1 MTDNVFKRAA
11 AILASADERGKG
23 WRRWRLPG
31 EFNLWYW
38 SRSGWVFAGMC
49 RQRDLARLILTGLLM
64 PRAVAGLREWAK
76 SEAHDA
82 LISTEPTDYRRA
94 WSNGIA
100 AVLDKMTALGLGPP
114 R

>member
-64 PRAVAGLREWAK
+64 PRAVRELRAEMSGAPEEWR
-76 SEAHDA
+76 DA
-82 LISTEPTDYRRA
+82 LSWVYDRMKG
-94 WSNGIA
+94 S
-100 AVLDKMTALGLGPP
+100 L
-114 R
+114 